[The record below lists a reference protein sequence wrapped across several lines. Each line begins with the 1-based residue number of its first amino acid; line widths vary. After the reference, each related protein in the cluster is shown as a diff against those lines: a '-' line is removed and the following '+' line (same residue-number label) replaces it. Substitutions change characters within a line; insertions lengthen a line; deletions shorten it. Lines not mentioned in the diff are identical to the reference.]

1 MGLAGAL
8 PRIYVAPMN
17 ELRKRKYERWFRAAD
32 VDGDGA
38 ITRQDVVLMS
48 ERYVRARGIGPDS
61 PQAQQMYETMR
72 RFWETVI
79 APVDTDKDDRVT
91 SAEMTQAFA
100 AMFADRAHYPEELAP
115 VADHFF
121 DLADSD
127 GDGAISLIEFTHIF
141 GSTGRAGDDE
151 CAEVFN
157 ALDLDGSGTL
167 SRDEYHRAAAEFFY
181 GENPDA
187 PANHLFGRLH

>member
-1 MGLAGAL
+1 MT
-8 PRIYVAPMN
+8 
-17 ELRKRKYERWFRAAD
+17 ELRTRKYERWFHAAD

-48 ERYVRARGIGPDS
+48 ERYVQARGMLPDS
-61 PQAQQMYETMR
+61 PQARQMYETMH
-72 RFWETVI
+72 RFWESVI
-79 APVDTDKDDRVT
+79 APFDTDKDDRVT

-100 AMFADRAHYPEELAP
+100 ASFRDRARYPEELAP

-127 GDGAISLIEFTHIF
+127 GDGAITRTEFTHIF
-141 GSTGRAGDDE
+141 GSTGRADDGE

-157 ALDLDGSGTL
+157 ALDLDTSGAL
-167 SRDEYHRAAAEFFY
+167 SRAEYHKAASEFFY
-181 GENPDA
+181 GDDPDA
-187 PANHLFGRLH
+187 PANHLFGRLA

>member
-1 MGLAGAL
+1 MGL
-8 PRIYVAPMN
+8 
-17 ELRKRKYERWFRAAD
+17 RWFRAAD

-61 PQAQQMYETMR
+61 AQAQQMYETMR

-79 APVDTDKDDRVT
+79 APADTDKDDRVT

-100 AMFADRAHYPEELAP
+100 AMFVDRARYPEELAP

-121 DLADSD
+121 DLADGD
-127 GDGAISLIEFTHIF
+127 GDGAISLTEFTHIF
-141 GSTGRAGDDE
+141 G
-151 CAEVFN
+151 
-157 ALDLDGSGTL
+157 
-167 SRDEYHRAAAEFFY
+167 
-181 GENPDA
+181 
-187 PANHLFGRLH
+187 RLH